1 MTVEDYTIEQFKEE
15 FEDSSTL
22 QGKHDA
28 ILKATGYCV
37 EFAPDVDPE
46 FLGVVKEYKQHLIDI
61 KKEFVKEED
70 VICMKDIEDGKYEL
84 YTCIKSFELTP
95 DNSTT
100 SQISSNKIIEEG
112 TRYYVRIE
120 DPKSH
125 LGEMWSLVA
134 TDEIKTFINNIK
146 PIIWIIVDNGIGTPK
161 SRNAFRGD
169 FETYFKQ

>member
-61 KKEFVKEED
+61 KKEFVKEE
-70 VICMKDIEDGKYEL
+70 MKRLQGNDNYYGSKEQIEAEKTILKESK
-84 YTCIKSFELTP
+84 IKMEWNECL
-95 DNSTT
+95 
-100 SQISSNKIIEEG
+100 EE
-112 TRYYVRIE
+112 YYYRILQ
-120 DPKSH
+120 S
-125 LGEMWSLVA
+125 
-134 TDEIKTFINNIK
+134 
-146 PIIWIIVDNGIGTPK
+146 
-161 SRNAFRGD
+161 
-169 FETYFKQ
+169 